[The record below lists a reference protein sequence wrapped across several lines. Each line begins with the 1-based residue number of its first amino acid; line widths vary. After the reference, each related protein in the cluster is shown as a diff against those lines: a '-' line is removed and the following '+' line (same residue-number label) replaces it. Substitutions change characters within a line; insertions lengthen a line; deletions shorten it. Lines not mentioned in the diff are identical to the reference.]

1 MKARLPQGY
10 GSGGAQNLQQLARQ
24 AQKMQDQMEEA
35 TAELNAKEYTASSG
49 GGMVTVKVSGKR
61 EITSI
66 AIDPQVV
73 DPDDIEGLQDL
84 IIAAANQALA
94 QIDKTNQERIGAITG
109 GMKMPF

>member
-1 MKARLPQGY
+1 MAK
-10 GSGGAQNLQQLARQ
+10 GGFRGMGMGGNMNNMLAQ
-24 AQKMQDQMEEA
+24 AQRMQRQIEMAQAEIQAMEFTG
-35 TAELNAKEYTASSG
+35 TAGGELVK
-49 GGMVTVKVSGKR
+49 VTVTGKHLLKSV
-61 EITSI
+61 EISK
-66 AIDPQVV
+66 DVV